1 MDMFISQYDSGL
13 MRFFTDEQKEEYL
26 DDDAREHTSQIFFKE
41 KLKPANGWAVPFVTG
56 HKYHI
61 HWGIGLDFERMYVT
75 LSDRWTADDNVINFH
90 TNYTDVRETFNITD
104 TSTGELLEDDSY
116 IGKYAQ
122 DLEFGDNIQSLIEVD
137 GDEDTKEKFLEFHV
151 NAKVEGRN

>member
-1 MDMFISQYDSGL
+1 M
-13 MRFFTDEQKEEYL
+13 
-26 DDDAREHTSQIFFKE
+26 
-41 KLKPANGWAVPFVTG
+41 PFVTG